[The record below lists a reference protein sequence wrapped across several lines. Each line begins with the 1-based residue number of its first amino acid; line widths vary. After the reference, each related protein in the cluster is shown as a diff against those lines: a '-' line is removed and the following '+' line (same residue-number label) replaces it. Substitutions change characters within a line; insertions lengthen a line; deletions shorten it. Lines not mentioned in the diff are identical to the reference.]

1 MYILRVFKNLERE
14 RGTEDNKL
22 LSMALLLGGFDK
34 ETLVPLYLR
43 LVGISHLSS
52 ELDNVLFILII
63 LPSGIDGWISM

>member
-1 MYILRVFKNLERE
+1 MFLKTWRE

-34 ETLVPLYLR
+34 ETLLPLYLR
-43 LVGISHLSS
+43 LAGISHLSS